1 MVSYGQMDQAYFAA
15 SMQGLV
21 GQMVAVQ
28 MTGNH
33 VKQGLLK
40 MVTTDYLVLDV
51 CRVPFYIR
59 ICEVQ
64 WISPVQIRNKV
75 DK

>member
-1 MVSYGQMDQAYFAA
+1 MVSYGQMDQGYFAT
-15 SMQGLV
+15 MVQGLV

-28 MTGNH
+28 MTSNH
-33 VKQGLLK
+33 VKQGVLA
-40 MVTTDYLVLDV
+40 MVTADYVVLDV

-59 ICEVQ
+59 MCEVQ
-64 WISPVQIRNKV
+64 WISPVQIRNKA